1 MNQKYKLLDGNPVWL
16 PEIGLAIGYENLDY
30 ANWDRQ
36 WLFWYDEA
44 GHRYLT
50 DREKSLAAESTILAM
65 WQAKEQERLAKE
77 QERLAKEK
85 LANYLKA
92 MGINPEDI

>member
-1 MNQKYKLLDGNPVWL
+1 
-16 PEIGLAIGYENLDY
+16 
-30 ANWDRQ
+30 
-36 WLFWYDEA
+36 
-44 GHRYLT
+44 
-50 DREKSLAAESTILAM
+50 M
-65 WQAKEQERLAKE
+65 WQAKE